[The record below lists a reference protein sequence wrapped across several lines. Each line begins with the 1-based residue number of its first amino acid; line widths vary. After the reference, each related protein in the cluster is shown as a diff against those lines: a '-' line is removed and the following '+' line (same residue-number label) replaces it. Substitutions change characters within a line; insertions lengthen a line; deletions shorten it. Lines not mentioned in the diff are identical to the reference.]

1 MSMEIWNQLYRLLE
15 TVRKAA
21 QDGRITVWE
30 GWTIAQQLIIL
41 AAELSRFLSWPFVKI
56 EIETA
61 AKSTGEYEAEPKIIT
76 DLKAFVTALRT
87 ALADQKITPLEAVNL
102 FLLAVAFLNEIAD
115 ILRSLLPDAGA
126 KK

>member
-1 MSMEIWNQLYRLLE
+1 MEIWNQLYRLLE

-41 AAELSRFLSWPFVKI
+41 VAELSRFLSWPFVKI

-61 AKSTGEYEAEPKIIT
+61 AESTGEYEAEPKIIT